1 MSILYLQN
9 VSDGRLKENQNAT
22 IRIAEHNDQNL
33 SIILQYTTCVTSPQ
47 FKEYCKTNNGF
58 PLLTF

>member
-1 MSILYLQN
+1 MISILYLQN
-9 VSDGRLKENQNAT
+9 IFDDRVERNIQP
-22 IRIAEHNDQNL
+22 L
-33 SIILQYTTCVTSPQ
+33 SMILEYTACVTSPQ